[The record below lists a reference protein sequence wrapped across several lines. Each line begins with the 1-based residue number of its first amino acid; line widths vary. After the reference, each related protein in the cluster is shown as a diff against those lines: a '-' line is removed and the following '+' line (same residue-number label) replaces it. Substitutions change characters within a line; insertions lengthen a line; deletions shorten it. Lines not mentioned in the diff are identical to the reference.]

1 MGKAVTASRIPTGE
15 ERDLL
20 ISARYLL
27 SKNTGGEVKAPIKRI
42 SLRRAKFY
50 FAGIGIAAL
59 LGVLVTLTLN
69 FYILEEPIPVPEALE
84 QKGDADMHLDKIHY
98 TSTNDQGVKEWE
110 LKASTANYFKNNSVA
125 EFEDVHVIFYS
136 EKERIFTVRGDTG
149 ILNTETKDIELSGNV
164 IGTSSDGYQFQTE
177 FLSYEADKRLA
188 RTDKKVLLE
197 SPQFN
202 LEGWGMV
209 MDLEKEKV
217 FLLNDVRAQAKK

>member
-1 MGKAVTASRIPTGE
+1 MGKAVTTSPIPIGK

-20 ISARYLL
+20 ISTQYLL
-27 SKNTGGEVKAPIKRI
+27 SKNTGGKVKAPIKRI
-42 SLRRAKFY
+42 SLQRAKFY

-59 LGVLVTLTLN
+59 LGVLVTLALN
-69 FYILEEPIPVPEALE
+69 FSLLEETVPVPEIPEKA
-84 QKGDADMHLDKIHY
+84 GDADMHLDKIHY

-110 LKASTANYFKNNSVA
+110 LKASTANYFKDNNVA
-125 EFEDVHVIFYS
+125 EFEDVDVIFYS
-136 EKERIFTVRGDTG
+136 EEERTFTVRGDTG

-164 IGTSSDGYQFQTE
+164 IGTSSDGYRFQTE
-177 FLSYEADKRLA
+177 FLAYEAEKQQA
-188 RTDKKVLLE
+188 TTDKKVLLE

-217 FLLNDVRAQAKK
+217 FLLNDVRAHAKK